1 MSEEDEYLKKLRM
14 KKMQELLTRKLDSFP
29 ANGTVYEL
37 NINAFSQIIQ
47 SSMPVLIDF
56 WAEWCM
62 PCKYMHPIIERLAK
76 KYVGKVKFARLNVDN
91 YSEIAQQYG
100 IMGIPTFLIFRK
112 GSVVDRIVG
121 AVGQGPLERAIL
133 RIIS

>member
-14 KKMQELLTRKLDSFP
+14 KKMQELLTRKLDPFP